1 MRALLGEPGG
11 GSFVRGP
18 EGYERKA
25 LGMSFFLIGAQMGS
39 LDWAPLPGNLRYG

>member
-1 MRALLGEPGG
+1 MGALLGEPGG

-25 LGMSFFLIGAQMGS
+25 LGMSFFLVGAQLGH
-39 LDWAPLPGNLRYG
+39 LVWAPLPGTSRCG